1 MKNNEMAFHTA
12 IWLEN
17 YGTYVQWLSDIET
30 FGNIHDYSAAE
41 VHDFFPRSEPAA
53 DSLIET
59 HNYLPGSKDDTNLYG
74 FMMIQ
79 FDWGKR
85 IVTFYSHP
93 STDNKG
99 GRATKNTMGR

>member
-1 MKNNEMAFHTA
+1 M
-12 IWLEN
+12 
-17 YGTYVQWLSDIET
+17 QWLSEVET
-30 FGNIHDYSAAE
+30 FGNINDYSSAE
-41 VHDFFPRSEPAA
+41 VSDFFPRTDPVT

-59 HNYLPGSKDDTNLYG
+59 HNYFPGAKDDTNLYG

-79 FDWGKR
+79 FDWGNR
-85 IVTFYSHP
+85 IVTYYAHP

>member
-1 MKNNEMAFHTA
+1 MAFHTA

-17 YGTYVQWLSDIET
+17 YGTYVQWLADIET
-30 FGNIHDYSAAE
+30 FGNVNDYTASEIHDY
-41 VHDFFPRSEPAA
+41 FPRVQPTA
-53 DSLIET
+53 DGHIET
-59 HNYLPGSKDDTNLYG
+59 HNYLPGAKDDTNVYG
-74 FMMIQ
+74 FMTIQ

>member
-1 MKNNEMAFHTA
+1 MAYHTA

-30 FGNIHDYSAAE
+30 FGNIQDYSFQE
-41 VHDFFPRSEPAA
+41 INDFFPANEPSA
-53 DSLIET
+53 DALVET
-59 HNYLPGSKDDTNLYG
+59 HNYLPGAKDDTNLFG
-74 FMMIQ
+74 FMSIQ

-85 IVTFYSHP
+85 IVTFYQHP

>member
-1 MKNNEMAFHTA
+1 MTAWWLGGHAVTAGDHMSVGQYVAFA
-12 IWLEN
+12 
-17 YGTYVQWLSDIET
+17 
-30 FGNIHDYSAAE
+30 IHDYSAAE
-41 VHDFFPRSEPAA
+41 VHDFFPRTEPTA
-53 DSLIET
+53 DAHIET
-59 HNYLPGSKDDTNLYG
+59 HNYLPGAKDDTNLYG

-85 IVTFYSHP
+85 LVTFYSHP

>member
-1 MKNNEMAFHTA
+1 MAFHTA
-12 IWLEN
+12 VWLSN
-17 YGTYVQWLSDIET
+17 YGRYVQWLSEVET
-30 FGNIHDYSAAE
+30 LGNIHDYSPTEMA
-41 VHDFFPRSEPAA
+41 DFFPRSIPVS

-59 HNYLPGSKDDTNLYG
+59 HNYLPGAKDDTNLYT

-85 IVTFYSHP
+85 IVTFYNHP
-93 STDNKG
+93 TTDNKG

>member
-1 MKNNEMAFHTA
+1 MAFHTA

-17 YGTYVQWLSDIET
+17 YGTYVQWLADIET
-30 FGNIHDYSAAE
+30 FGNANDYTASE
-41 VHDFFPRSEPAA
+41 MHDFFPRVQPTA
-53 DSLIET
+53 DGHTET
-59 HNYLPGSKDDTNLYG
+59 HNYLPGSKDDTNVYG
-74 FMMIQ
+74 FMTIQ

-85 IVTFYSHP
+85 IVTFYSPP